1 MPATVLSYGQS
12 DASNH
17 HDTLFY
23 QTEQLRFGM
32 LGVEGSGQHMQPMSH
47 HLDRENQSIWFISS
61 ADTDLV
67 QSILSPRNTQF
78 CLISPDGAFQACIS
92 GKLSVSD
99 DDVKLDELWSFA
111 SAAWFELGRRDPKVR
126 LLRLAMDKASV
137 WISTDSS
144 LTFGTEMLKAAVMK
158 DRQPDLGNLSCCH
171 IVGRM
176 VRPLTASI
184 ALK

>member
-67 QSILSPRNTQF
+67 QSNLSPRNTQF
-78 CLISPDGAFQACIS
+78 CLISF
-92 GKLSVSD
+92 V
-99 DDVKLDELWSFA
+99 
-111 SAAWFELGRRDPKVR
+111 
-126 LLRLAMDKASV
+126 
-137 WISTDSS
+137 
-144 LTFGTEMLKAAVMK
+144 
-158 DRQPDLGNLSCCH
+158 
-171 IVGRM
+171 
-176 VRPLTASI
+176 I
-184 ALK
+184 ATGPQSQI